1 LNQQKVKGVD
11 DMSRKTPHGFS
22 AIELLVVITIMA
34 LLVGLLLPSLQQ
46 ARETGRQAVCA
57 GNLRQQVQAGA
68 LYASDYRDRLPA
80 NPIFGGTW
88 THQSVRTDS
97 PTEAIGGSIYNAPQP
112 GGFFSYLTEYANQR
126 GLFFSNGNNAW
137 VTSRRTIFHC
147 PSSTMT
153 FNRFVA
159 WPTTGSSYIDY
170 MPVGLGANSDGG
182 YWYIGHPRMSEV
194 RPTPT
199 AKVIYTVEFVNHR
212 ETGNLAEF
220 DGSVLRFRNAL
231 AKKVKPYH
239 NFNNN
244 LPQHIYAPDG
254 YTAAIFAS
262 PSGPVFPNGAITSFM
277 TWNPAVN
284 GVPIHQSVTF
294 ANGQMFGYSGSG
306 R

>member
-1 LNQQKVKGVD
+1 MTRKV
-11 DMSRKTPHGFS
+11 SNGFT
-22 AIELLVVITIMA
+22 AIELLVVVSIMA
-34 LLVGLLLPSLQQ
+34 LLISLLLPSLQQ

-68 LYASDYRDRLPA
+68 LYAADFRDRLPA

-88 THQSVRTDS
+88 THQAVRPDN
-97 PTEAIGGSIYNAPQP
+97 PLEAVGGSIYNAPQP
-112 GGFFSYLTEYANQR
+112 GGFFTYLTEYANQR
-126 GLFFSNGNNAW
+126 GLFFSNGTNAW
-137 VTSRRTIFHC
+137 ITSRRTIFHC

-153 FNRFVA
+153 FTRFVP
-159 WPTTGSSYIDY
+159 WPTSGSSYIDY

-194 RPTPT
+194 RSTSGT
-199 AKVIYTVEFVNHR
+199 KVIYTVEFVNHSDA
-212 ETGNLAEF
+212 GNLAEF
-220 DGSVLRFRNAL
+220 DGSVLRFKNAT
-231 AKKVKPYH
+231 AKKVKPYL
-239 NFNNN
+239 NYNNS
-244 LPQHIYAPDG
+244 LPQSIYAPDG

-262 PSGPVFPNGAITSFM
+262 HIGGTFPNGTITSFI

-294 ANGQMFGYSGSG
+294 ANGQMFGYSASG